1 MIDLEYLPIS
11 SSEIPIEKDFTIG
24 ETYSFRFLYNER
36 ADFYTCTILDS
47 DANILFTTKICY
59 ARELIDAQIQ
69 DLRIN
74 RLIIPLN
81 PQEIEQSR
89 VLQGQIVNQ
98 RMFGNDILLILG
110 RSAEE

>member
-1 MIDLEYLPIS
+1 MVDLEYLPIS
-11 SSEIPIEKDFTIG
+11 ASEIPIEKDFTVG

-47 DANILFTTKICY
+47 NANILLTTKICY
-59 ARELIDAQIQ
+59 ARELIDAKVEG
-69 DLRIN
+69 LAVN

-89 VLQGQIVNQ
+89 ILQGQIVNKK
-98 RMFGNDILLILG
+98 MFGNDILLILG

>member
-1 MIDLEYLPIS
+1 MELEYLPIS

-36 ADFYTCTILDS
+36 SDFYTCTILDS

-59 ARELIDAQIQ
+59 ARELIDAKIEG
-69 DLRIN
+69 LEIN

-89 VLQGQIVNQ
+89 VLQGQIANKK
-98 RMFGNDILLILG
+98 MFGNDILLILG
-110 RSAEE
+110 RSTEE